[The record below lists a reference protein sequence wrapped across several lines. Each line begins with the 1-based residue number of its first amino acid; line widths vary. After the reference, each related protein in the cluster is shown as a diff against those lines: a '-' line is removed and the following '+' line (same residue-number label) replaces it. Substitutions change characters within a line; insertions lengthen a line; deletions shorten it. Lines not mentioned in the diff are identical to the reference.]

1 VRLTRGERIA
11 SALNYV
17 FLGLFALL
25 ALAPFV
31 HVLAQSLSSHDAIT
45 SGKVGLLPVEFTL
58 EAYGRVLSEQAFLN
72 AFQVSVLRTV
82 VGTAVNVV
90 LTCLLAYPISKTYIK
105 GRSVIMFM
113 IVFTM
118 MFGGGMIPTFL
129 VVKETGLLNTFWA
142 FIIPGA
148 ISAFNVIIM
157 KNFFQSV
164 PAEMEESAKIDGAS
178 NLGILFRIV
187 MPLSMPAV
195 ATITLFH
202 AVGHWN
208 SFFDTVLYVTDR
220 SLFPLQVY
228 LRELVMFNQSNIDNN
243 SGYSANMDSTL
254 LALESLKAAALI
266 ASTVPIL
273 IVYPFLQKYFVKGIM
288 LGSVKG

>member
-1 VRLTRGERIA
+1 MRLSKGEQFA
-11 SALNYV
+11 SFINYV
-17 FLGLFALL
+17 LLGALGLL
-25 ALAPFV
+25 ALLPFV

-45 SGKVGLLPVEFTL
+45 TGRVTLLPVDFTL
-58 EAYGRVLSEQAFLN
+58 ESYSRVLREQAFLN
-72 AFQVSVLRTV
+72 AFQISVLRTV
-82 VGTAVNVV
+82 AGTLVNVA
-90 LTCLLAYPISKTYIK
+90 LTCLLAYPLSKTYIK
-105 GRSVIMFM
+105 GRSTIMFL

-129 VVKETGLLNTFWA
+129 VVKATGLLNTFWA

-164 PAEMEESAKIDGAS
+164 PVELEESAKIDGGS

-187 MPLSMPAV
+187 IPLSMPAI

-208 SFFDTVLYVTDR
+208 SFFDTVLYITDR
-220 SLFPLQVY
+220 KMYPLQVY

-243 SGYSANMDSTL
+243 SGYSANMDSAL
-254 LALESLKAAALI
+254 LALESIKAAALI

-273 IVYPFLQKYFVKGIM
+273 VVYPFLQKYFVKGIM

>member
-1 VRLTRGERIA
+1 MRLTRGERIA

>member
-1 VRLTRGERIA
+1 MRLTKGEQIV
-11 SALNYV
+11 SALNYI

-31 HVLAQSLSSHDAIT
+31 HVLAQSLSSHQAIT
-45 SGKVGLLPVEFTL
+45 SGRVSLWPVDFSF
-58 EAYGRVLSEQAFLN
+58 EAYSRVLSEQEFLRS
-72 AFQVSVLRTV
+72 FQISVLRTV
-82 VGTAVNVV
+82 VGTVVNVV
-90 LTCLLAYPISKTYIK
+90 LTCLLAYPLSKAFIK
-105 GRSVIMFM
+105 GRSVIMFLV
-113 IVFTM
+113 VFSM

-129 VVKETGLLNTFWA
+129 IVKETGLLNTFWA
-142 FIIPGA
+142 YIIPGA
-148 ISAFNVIIM
+148 VSAFNVIII

-164 PAEMEESAKIDGAS
+164 PAELEESAKIDGGS

-187 MPLSMPAV
+187 IPLSMPAI

-220 SLFPLQVY
+220 KLFPLQVY
-228 LRELVMFNQSNIDNN
+228 LRELVMFNQSGIDNN
-243 SGYSANMDSTL
+243 SGYSANLDSTL

>member
-1 VRLTRGERIA
+1 MKLSRSEQFA
-11 SALNYV
+11 SSINHVL
-17 FLGLFALL
+17 LGTLGLL
-25 ALAPFV
+25 ALLPFI

-45 SGKVGLLPVEFTL
+45 TGRVTLWPVDFTL
-58 EAYGRVLSEQAFLN
+58 ESYSRVLQEQAFLN

-82 VGTAVNVV
+82 AGTLVNVA
-90 LTCLLAYPISKTYIK
+90 LTCLLAYPLSKTYIK
-105 GRSVIMFM
+105 GRSTIMFL

-129 VVKETGLLNTFWA
+129 VVKATGLLNTFWA

-164 PAEMEESAKIDGAS
+164 PLELEESAKMDGGS

-187 MPLSMPAV
+187 IPLSMPAI

-208 SFFDTVLYVTDR
+208 SFFDTVLYITDR
-220 SLFPLQVY
+220 KMFPLQVY
-228 LRELVMFNQSNIDNN
+228 LRELIMFNQSNIDNN
-243 SGYSANMDSTL
+243 SGYSSNMDSAL
-254 LALESLKAAALI
+254 LALESIKAAALI
-266 ASTVPIL
+266 ASTIPIL

>member
-1 VRLTRGERIA
+1 MRLSRGERLGSTI
-11 SALNYV
+11 NYIL
-17 FLGLFALL
+17 LGAFALL

-31 HVLAQSLSSHDAIT
+31 HVLAQSLSSHQAIT
-45 SGKVGLLPVEFTL
+45 SGRVTLWPVDFSL
-58 EAYGRVLSEQAFLN
+58 EAYSRVLSENAFLN
-72 AFQVSVLRTV
+72 AFKVSVLRTV
-82 VGTAVNVV
+82 AGTIVNVV

-105 GRSVIMFM
+105 GRSAIMFL
-113 IVFTM
+113 IVFSM

-129 VVKETGLLNTFWA
+129 IVKETGLLNTLWA

-164 PAEMEESAKIDGAS
+164 PAELEESAKMDGGT

-187 MPLSMPAV
+187 IPLSMPAI

-208 SFFDTVLYVTDR
+208 SFFDTVLYVTNR
-220 SLFPLQVY
+220 ELYPLQVY

-243 SGYSANMDSTL
+243 SGYSANLDSTL

-266 ASTVPIL
+266 ASTIPIL

>member
-1 VRLTRGERIA
+1 MRLTRGERIA

-90 LTCLLAYPISKTYIK
+90 LTCLMAYPISKTYIK

>member
-1 VRLTRGERIA
+1 MKLSRGEQIA
-11 SALNYV
+11 SAINYIV
-17 FLGLFALL
+17 LGLFALL

-31 HVLAQSLSSHDAIT
+31 HVLAQSLSSHQAIS
-45 SGKVGLLPVEFTL
+45 SGRVSLWPVDFTL
-58 EAYGRVLSEQAFLN
+58 EAYSRVLSEQEFLN
-72 AFQVSVLRTV
+72 SFQVSVLRTI
-82 VGTAVNVV
+82 VGTCVNVV
-90 LTCLLAYPISKTYIK
+90 LTCLLAYPLSKVYIK
-105 GRSVIMFM
+105 GRTVIMFLV
-113 IVFTM
+113 VFSM

-129 VVKETGLLNTFWA
+129 VVKETGLLNSFWA

-148 ISAFNVIIM
+148 VSAFNVIIIR
-157 KNFFQSV
+157 NFFQSV
-164 PAEMEESAKIDGAS
+164 PAELEESAKIDGGS

-187 MPLSMPAV
+187 IPLSMPAI

-208 SFFDTVLYVTDR
+208 SFFDTVLYITDR
-220 SLFPLQVY
+220 KLFPLQVY
-228 LRELVMFNQSNIDNN
+228 LRELIMFNQSGIDNN

-266 ASTVPIL
+266 ASTLPIL